1 MNKGNKNIFDE
12 TVDTLIK
19 DAKALT
25 ERYNKYVSTEAD
37 PDNCVFRNK
46 MTIDTLRLLK
56 DTLSLIKEYDWHLEY
71 SEYETDYH
79 KEVAVWEQNHFGEIR
94 NKKEWFIRGYYGEF
108 WYRTFLYYICNN
120 DSYIVGKN
128 LSQTMRGSGK
138 SEALARLCHEYRGI
152 VISNMMSGFRAIR
165 DRNKELGYIDYFV
178 QFVKYEDY
186 INNIEKY
193 KDKIVFLDEC
203 HGLSCEEIDAIKENN
218 LVIGFEA

>member
-12 TVDTLIK
+12 TVETLIK

-25 ERYNKYVSTEAD
+25 ERYNKYVSAEAD
-37 PDNCVFRNK
+37 PDNCAFRNK

-56 DTLSLIKEYDWHLEY
+56 DTLSLIKEYDWHLEF
-71 SEYETDYH
+71 SENDG
-79 KEVAVWEQNHFGEIR
+79 KISVWEQNHSGEIR
-94 NKKEWFIRGYYGEF
+94 NKKEWFIKGYYGKF
-108 WYRTFLYYICNN
+108 WYKTFLYYICNN
-120 DSYIVGKN
+120 DSYIVGKS

-165 DRNKELGYIDYFV
+165 DRNEELGYIDYFV

-203 HGLSCEEIDAIKENN
+203 HGLSCEEIDVIKENN